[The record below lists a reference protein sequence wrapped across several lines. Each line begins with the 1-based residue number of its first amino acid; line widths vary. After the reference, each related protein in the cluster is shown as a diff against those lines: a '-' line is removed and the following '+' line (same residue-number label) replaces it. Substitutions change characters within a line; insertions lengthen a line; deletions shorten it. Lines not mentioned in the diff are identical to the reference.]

1 MGLRCGK
8 EAPDGGLKERESP
21 RLEDGANSRGYHSS
35 FSMGAQPTRMAGQSY
50 CRLSIDWP
58 EHATA
63 GLHFLKEQSADTLAT
78 TGPQGPAR
86 AIPFL
91 SPLAAC
97 ASPGMNPFGKIGQR
111 QESPARDSAESLEP
125 SVVTPLPPSAAPL
138 AHRRPSRNRA
148 GAKGIP
154 AGNGRCRLPAQR
166 AAPWPSRGR
175 AASNADL
182 PPSWRLMLL
191 AIAGRS
197 FGYAL
202 LRLIVAVS
210 ASALGGCGLAWANDA
225 SNSQA
230 SAIAAPSQFSPEIPS
245 QSSSL
250 AR

>member
-50 CRLSIDWP
+50 CRLRQPRDESVWQNR
-58 EHATA
+58 TA
-63 GLHFLKEQSADTLAT
+63 AGV
-78 TGPQGPAR
+78 PR
-86 AIPFL
+86 
-91 SPLAAC
+91 
-97 ASPGMNPFGKIGQR
+97 
-111 QESPARDSAESLEP
+111 RDSAESLEP